1 MPSPSSDRLVV
12 WDLPL
17 RLFHWGLMIAVIGNV
32 VTAKMGRMDLHERA
46 GLTVLALVAFRLI
59 WGFIGG
65 HHARFSNFIKSP
77 VRVISW
83 LRDKPSKDAPR
94 QVGHSPLA
102 ALSVVALLAVTGFLA
117 TTGMFSTDGI
127 LFDGP
132 LAHLVPGQA
141 NVFAKIHHMVEPALF
156 FLVLLHLAAILIYKF
171 RKKVP
176 LTKAMVTGKA
186 VEPANKAIG
195 ADGGITTS
203 RLMAGLMLMAGLQ
216 IAAHL
221 LPLLRPA
228 WY

>member
-46 GLTVLALVAFRLI
+46 GLTVLALVAFRII
-59 WGFIGG
+59 WGFVGG
-65 HHARFSNFIKSP
+65 HHARFGNFLTPPKK
-77 VRVISW
+77 VISW
-83 LRDKPSKDAPR
+83 LRTKPATGAPR

-102 ALSVVALLAVTGFLA
+102 ALSVVALLGVTGFLA
-117 TTGMFSTDGI
+117 TSGMFSTDGI

-132 LAHLVPGQA
+132 LAHLVPGRA
-141 NVFAKIHHMVEPALF
+141 DAFAKIHHMAEPALF
-156 FLVLLHLAAILIYKF
+156 ILVLLHVAAILVYKL

-176 LTKAMVTGKA
+176 LTKAMITGRA
-186 VEPANKAIG
+186 AQPMNQVIG
-195 ADGGITTS
+195 VDGRIS
-203 RLMAGLMLMAGLQ
+203 QPRLMAGLMLMVGLQ
-216 IAAHL
+216 MAAHM